1 MEVKGYY
8 TDVFQGGETKMVL
21 HSLVGVFFMSYP
33 IETGRSWEEK
43 QNLPRLQHG
52 PPWISS
58 QVIGL
63 QIRRVRS
70 RTCRLGEVG

>member
-1 MEVKGYY
+1 
-8 TDVFQGGETKMVL
+8 
-21 HSLVGVFFMSYP
+21 MSYP

-63 QIRRVRS
+63 QIRSLPPPLLSHPTLCIPIFLHRAFLSSANR
-70 RTCRLGEVG
+70 RQYELNI